1 MKNEN
6 IFKHKIN
13 KVMEELQSWFHSN
26 VHMIKI
32 GGITSMSH
40 HTKHNRNSLKPQ
52 FSGIF
57 IAENTK

>member
-1 MKNEN
+1 
-6 IFKHKIN
+6 
-13 KVMEELQSWFHSN
+13 MEELQSWFQSN
-26 VHMIKI
+26 VHIIKT
-32 GGITSMSH
+32 GGIIAVSC